1 VSAPVQLHVTT
12 RAALETALER
22 DVLPGLSAH
31 AGAMRVESLDD
42 ELVELHFLGSCTSC
56 YFRVSCAVNLVEPT
70 VREALGTAVELRIP
84 GVSRRQ
90 LNR

>member
-1 VSAPVQLHVTT
+1 VAVQLTT
-12 RAALETALER
+12 RAALEAALESE
-22 DVLPGLSAH
+22 VLPGLSAH

-42 ELVELHFLGSCTSC
+42 DHVELHFLGSCTSC

-70 VREALGTAVELRIP
+70 VRDAIGDGRELRIP

>member
-1 VSAPVQLHVTT
+1 MSTPVTLTT
-12 RAALETALER
+12 RAAVEAALER
-22 DVLPGLSAH
+22 EVLPGLSAH
-31 AGAMRVESLDD
+31 AGAMRVASIDD
-42 ELVELHFLGSCTSC
+42 EVLELHFLGSCTSC

-70 VREALGTAVELRIP
+70 VRDAIGDGLELRIP

>member
-1 VSAPVQLHVTT
+1 VSVPVQLTT
-12 RAALETALER
+12 RAALEAALER

-31 AGAMRVESLDD
+31 AGSMRIESVDAHR
-42 ELVELHFLGSCTSC
+42 VELHFLGSCTSC

-70 VREALGTAVELRIP
+70 VRDALGGDVELAIP